1 MKKLLLILLCL
12 PTIFSCGDNS
22 KDKKEKLKV
31 VQITNVEKN
40 DLIEQFTKD
49 LEKNMEASNNKNWDV
64 ALDMTYPKLFNYVA
78 RVELEEAFES
88 ISDVF
93 KDFQL
98 KASNIRDLYPIINY
112 NGLQFTRFFYDS
124 EIIFTFYNTDD
135 FNKTLPAL
143 KDEYGENNIKYFRNT
158 NSITV
163 NIKSSMIAILQEKS
177 SEWKY
182 LEWKEDLFN
191 QFDVIPT
198 SILEQLK

>member
-143 KDEYGENNIKYFRNT
+143 KDEYGEDNIKDFRNT

-163 NIKSSMIAILQEKS
+163 SIKSSMIAILQENL

-182 LEWKEDLFN
+182 LEWKEDIFN

>member
-1 MKKLLLILLCL
+1 M
-12 PTIFSCGDNS
+12 IFSCGDNS

-49 LEKNMEASNNKNWDV
+49 IEKNMEASNNKNWDV

-98 KASNIRDLYPIINY
+98 KASNIRDLHPIINY

-143 KDEYGENNIKYFRNT
+143 KDEYGEDNIKDFRNT

-163 NIKSSMIAILQEKS
+163 SIKSSMIAILQENS

-182 LEWKEDLFN
+182 LEWKEDIFN